1 MLPAESVATAVPLR
15 PPAVV
20 MQPARLAALQ
30 PTRLSASRALVNRM
44 TRDGWQVRV
53 VAWDLDG
60 AGRGEARFR
69 VSTGQLEFEF
79 LVFSN
84 EPDPKGRSPR
94 IIGQSWD
101 MMGALVE
108 APVDEDDVGRTREE
122 LPKLYAGRAPSNTL
136 VWCRANRSLWAFDA
150 AVPALAAGRTR
161 EELPKLYAGRAPSN
175 TLVWCRANRSLRA
188 FDAAVPALAAG
199 RQSDLAELAR
209 IGYLMRNTGLDANG
223 TFGTRPFRSYGAEHP
238 LRQPY
243 QAQLLAAYLMREFSL
258 DLAEHLAQTRSRA
271 AVPFDPQLRRYVG
284 LGNGSGLGLVLWVNW
299 HPQIVARW
307 IELRELALAHAKSLP
322 LSPDS
327 PQTGRLMDLLDR
339 AITFRA
345 EDQTV
350 YQIFASGTQVAS
362 ELAHQARHR
371 LVEFRAHGTM
381 DGRPRELPLAYLADQ
396 VDATAGM
403 ETAETLHALLVEL
416 VPTVADELLDR
427 QIVESVPQA
436 DPRMTVAEF
445 RDLLHA
451 EYAWALHSE
460 AETTG
465 DDRYVWYKSRNA
477 EEPRRGPRDEVPDG
491 TVDFAVDLPELLPRL
506 DRDLRGAE
514 QDAPVGFFL
523 LRHPQHR
530 AWVQR
535 IQHLR
540 GVDYHSPAMYMR
552 SEHFRPAE
560 IIRLVNVAFYGLD
573 KTCDFLNRNLRGL
586 LFHGAPSRSDL
597 TAGRGPHQDWFWPT
611 RPAGVAGNSTL
622 SAVGS

>member
-1 MLPAESVATAVPLR
+1 MLSAESVATAVPLR

-44 TRDGWQVRV
+44 TRDGWQVRLV
-53 VAWDLDG
+53 SWELDD
-60 AGRGEARFR
+60 AGRGEARYR
-69 VSTGQLEFEF
+69 VSTGDLDLEF

-101 MMGALVE
+101 MMGALLE
-108 APVDEDDVGRTREE
+108 APVDGDDVRRTR
-122 LPKLYAGRAPSNTL
+122 
-136 VWCRANRSLWAFDA
+136 D
-150 AVPALAAGRTR
+150 
-161 EELPKLYAGRAPSN
+161 ELPKLYAGRAPSN

-188 FDAAVPALAAG
+188 FDATVPALAAG
-199 RQSDLAELAR
+199 RQPDLGELAR

-223 TFGTRPFRSYGAEHP
+223 TFGTRPFQSYGTDHP

-243 QAQLLAAYLMREFSL
+243 QAQMLAAYLMREFSL
-258 DLAEHLAQTRSRA
+258 DLAEHLAQAQSRR
-271 AVPFDPQLRRYVG
+271 AVPLDPELRRYVG

-327 PQTGRLMDLLDR
+327 SLTGRLTDLLDR
-339 AITFRA
+339 AITFRG
-345 EDQTV
+345 EDPTD
-350 YQIFASGTQVAS
+350 YQIFAGGEQVSS
-362 ELAHQARHR
+362 ELVHQVRHR

-381 DGRPRELPLAYLADQ
+381 DGRSYELPLAYLADR

-403 ETAETLHALLVEL
+403 ETAETLNALLVEL
-416 VPTVADELLDR
+416 VPAVADGLVDR
-427 QIVESVPQA
+427 QVVESVPPA
-436 DPRMTVAEF
+436 DPRMTVGEL
-445 RDLLHA
+445 RELLHA
-451 EYAWALHSE
+451 DYAWALCSRTQTS
-460 AETTG
+460 A

-506 DRDLRGAE
+506 DRDLRRANPDE
-514 QDAPVGFFL
+514 PVGFFL
-523 LRHPQHR
+523 LQHPEHR

-535 IQHLR
+535 IQHLQD
-540 GVDYHSPAMYMR
+540 VDYHSPQMHMR
-552 SEHFRPAE
+552 SEDFRPAE

-573 KTCDFLNRNLRGL
+573 KTRDFLNRNLRGL
-586 LFHGAPSRSDL
+586 LFHGAPTKTDL
-597 TAGRGPHQDWFWPT
+597 PAGPDAHRDWFWPA
-611 RPAGVAGNSTL
+611 RPSGSAENPVL
-622 SAVGS
+622 SAVGSR